1 GKWPGPAVARAMAS
15 SHMRM
20 RFQSPMLST
29 SDTVP
34 MVQKCVLLPTAP
46 KRKARAKAP
55 HTTADA
61 SAAGLDAVTALRR
74 NRAAGEPVRRCYLL
88 FVARRCFACS
98 AAGLEGY
105 FLTRARS
112 VSRAAGLCPSSP
124 WELAMLSSASG
135 ALEFSGQSLTTFC
148 WAAMADL

>member
-1 GKWPGPAVARAMAS
+1 MVATAMAS

-20 RFQSPMLST
+20 RFQSPMLTT
-29 SDTVP
+29 SDTAP

-46 KRKARAKAP
+46 KRKASAKAP

-88 FVARRCFACS
+88 FVARRSEERRVGKECRS
-98 AAGLEGY
+98 GGWREAGE
-105 FLTRARS
+105 R
-112 VSRAAGLCPSSP
+112 
-124 WELAMLSSASG
+124 E
-135 ALEFSGQSLTTFC
+135 
-148 WAAMADL
+148 DI